1 MVHDHSFSKEFED
14 GVVTAGNE
22 ARLETLRAGI
32 PVFYL
37 ESDLNIMEM
46 PGGRKF
52 EIRFI
57 PHDLDE
63 CNYEVVREI
72 RSAA

>member
-1 MVHDHSFSKEFED
+1 MADDYFFTKEFED
-14 GVVTAGNE
+14 GVVSAGNE

-37 ESDLNIMEM
+37 ESDLDIMEM
-46 PGGRKF
+46 PDGRKF

-57 PHDLDE
+57 PHKLDE